1 MSKLV
6 ELMEKSDPALK
17 VDFLAPC
24 DGVDAFLGVKKNFRN
39 FKLFIF
45 YVRTW

>member
-24 DGVDAFLGVKKNFRN
+24 DGVDAFLGVKKNFSK
-39 FKLFIF
+39 F
-45 YVRTW
+45 